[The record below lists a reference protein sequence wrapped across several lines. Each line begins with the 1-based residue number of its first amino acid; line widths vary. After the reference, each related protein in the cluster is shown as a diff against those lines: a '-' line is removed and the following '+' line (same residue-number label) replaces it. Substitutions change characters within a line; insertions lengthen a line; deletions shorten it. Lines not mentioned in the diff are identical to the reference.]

1 MSFLK
6 EIIDSVE
13 EAEMVQLKVRF
24 PKFKSDVLSCNAEI
38 MTYFDE
44 VYVEFL
50 KKPEKTDFIERLVL
64 LYDEL
69 LILKHSTEQGIKKG
83 VHYEGEYLKTL
94 LESLQ
99 ELDNTLTELKIIC
112 SIHERFLG
120 MTENISK
127 YNSSESLKIL
137 KELEDIMHNTKS
149 PLAGKYFREEIA
161 LQKSSMFHNFG
172 KLIRTKYIISLSKEK
187 TINGIKVMENIE
199 VDNILELLY
208 KYNHQIRK
216 LDYIIDFL
224 WEFVLYPS

>member
-1 MSFLK
+1 VHYRLENEFLK

-99 ELDNTLTELKIIC
+99 ELDNTLTEFKLFALDMNA
-112 SIHERFLG
+112 FL
-120 MTENISK
+120 E
-127 YNSSESLKIL
+127 
-137 KELEDIMHNTKS
+137 
-149 PLAGKYFREEIA
+149 
-161 LQKSSMFHNFG
+161 
-172 KLIRTKYIISLSKEK
+172 
-187 TINGIKVMENIE
+187 
-199 VDNILELLY
+199 
-208 KYNHQIRK
+208 
-216 LDYIIDFL
+216 
-224 WEFVLYPS
+224 